1 VGQCGNQIGY
11 RFWDLVLREHA
22 AVNKKGDLDE
32 SMQTFFYSSRTR
44 GGSAIKARSVLIDME
59 EGVVKSLLRSPLG
72 GLFDVSHLVTDFP
85 GSANNW
91 AVGYFEHGQKHTDEI
106 VEAIRRSAELCD
118 CLQCFFILH
127 SMGGGTGSGLGS
139 YITGLLADNF
149 PEVYKIVT
157 AVFPSLN
164 DDVITSPYNT
174 ALAIAKLTELA
185 DCVISVENEALAKI
199 VNRIHK
205 ELAVSKEKNEVA
217 LGSVICGK
225 GGVAGGRARAFDE
238 MNNIVA
244 NMLLNLTSSARF
256 PGTMNVDLNEL
267 SMNLVPFPRLHYL
280 IAAQSPFAS
289 CRSISAPR
297 NIDQIYQDVYSRD
310 YQLICTN
317 PREHTF
323 LATSLL
329 LRGHGFAS
337 DLRRNIDR
345 LQERLRFAAWN
356 REGWKVGHCMVAPV
370 GQQSAL
376 LALSNSTAV
385 AVPFTSVL
393 NRLRILF
400 HRRAH
405 LHHYLSVTGF
415 EASSALGS
423 AAESLK
429 DLIGAYEFFNAPN
442 SLDASCGFNSDA
454 PIVKIA
460 D

>member
-1 VGQCGNQIGY
+1 
-11 RFWDLVLREHA
+11 LREYA
-22 AVNKKGDLDE
+22 CVNKVVGLKLE
-32 SMQTFFYSSRTR
+32 FNISRKVVSTSPCR
-44 GGSAIKARSVLIDME
+44 RSFTHCKQEEAVLVDME
-59 EGVVKSLLRSPLG
+59 EGVVKSLLRGPLG
-72 GLFDVSHLVTDFP
+72 SLFDVSHLVTDFP

-91 AVGYFEHGQKHTDEI
+91 AVGFFEHGQKHTNEI
-106 VEAIRRSAELCD
+106 LEAVRRSAELCD

-139 YITGLLADNF
+139 YITSLLSDSF
-149 PEVYKIVT
+149 PEAYKIVT
-157 AVFPSLN
+157 AVLPSVN

-199 VNRIHK
+199 VNKIHK
-205 ELAVSKEKNEVA
+205 ELEVSREKNEVA

-280 IAAQSPFAS
+280 IAAQSPLTS
-289 CRSISAPR
+289 YRSISAPR
-297 NIDQIYQDVYSRD
+297 NADQIYQDVYSRD
-310 YQLICTN
+310 YQLISTN

-329 LRGHGFAS
+329 LRGRDFAP

-345 LQERLRFAAWN
+345 LQGQLRFVAWN
-356 REGWKVGHCMVAPV
+356 SEGWKVGHCATPPV
-370 GQQSAL
+370 GQQTAL

-400 HRRAH
+400 RKKAH

-415 EASSALGS
+415 EAASALENAS
-423 AAESLK
+423 ESLNS
-429 DLIGAYEFFNAPN
+429 LIGAYKFFDAPN
-442 SLDASCGFNSDA
+442 ALDKLSRESSIDVPAF
-454 PIVKIA
+454 KIA